1 MQTFF
6 LISVLN
12 LPSEVCYMPSEMKRA
27 IFPGTFDPFTIGH
40 YSIVM
45 RGLQLFD
52 EIVIGIGVNQTKK
65 TLFDVEK
72 RIEIIQQAFQ
82 NVPGVTVQTYDSL
95 TVDFAESVDAKY
107 LLRGLRTIS
116 DFEYE
121 HTIANANRQLS
132 GLETVILF
140 TEAEYSFISSTVVRD
155 LIAYGR
161 DITKFLPPGVI
172 I

>member
-1 MQTFF
+1 
-6 LISVLN
+6 
-12 LPSEVCYMPSEMKRA
+12 MPSEMKRA